1 MSEIAGWT
9 VTNSASEVSSTTEV
23 ITFWHYTNLF
33 IIVIIIIIII
43 FIFFVNFA
51 GYKLSSVGL

>member
-1 MSEIAGWT
+1 M
-9 VTNSASEVSSTTEV
+9 TNSASEVSSTSEV

-33 IIVIIIIIII
+33 IIVIIIIII
-43 FIFFVNFA
+43 FTFFNFA